1 MTRGDDMD
9 SHAIGTLHSGWRIK
23 ADTAAVLHVC
33 CRYGPVQ
40 VELLGRMAQAR
51 RRLLVGSSVATQM
64 GVMAWKQQTSE
75 VTP

>member
-1 MTRGDDMD
+1 VKHADALV
-9 SHAIGTLHSGWRIK
+9 SHVFSIHHSGWHMK
-23 ADTAAVLHVC
+23 ADTAAVLHLC
-33 CRYGPVQ
+33 CRYGPVE